1 LARVRTKAEAY
12 DIVIS
17 VNRLSKPVRRYLSRA
32 TTGQCDMLSLKYLLT
47 VVTAVAV
54 GTVMGRAIRLDYVD
68 DFREAALAE

>member
-1 LARVRTKAEAY
+1 
-12 DIVIS
+12 
-17 VNRLSKPVRRYLSRA
+17 
-32 TTGQCDMLSLKYLLT
+32 MLSLKYLLT